1 MHSNR
6 YTFIYSIC
14 ISILTA
20 IVLVVTSVS
29 LKPQQDFNIALN
41 TKSNILKSVL
51 IEKSDPK
58 EIEEIYKK
66 QVMELVVNS
75 KGEVLNEFKAKD
87 IILKEELAKPLEKRN
102 LPLYV
107 FSEVN
112 GKKNYVIPLLGVG
125 LWGPI
130 WGFIAIESDF
140 NTVKGSFFDH
150 KSETPGLGAEI
161 SEKAFQ
167 KQFIGKKIK
176 DASNSFISVRVVK
189 KSAKVDFTTENSVD
203 GISGGTITSDGTDL
217 MLKNCIA
224 PYLGYFNNLKN
235 KK

>member
-29 LKPQQDFNIALN
+29 LKPQQDFNIALD

-58 EIEEIYKK
+58 EIEDIYKK
-66 QVMELVVNS
+66 QVIELVVNS
-75 KGEVLNEFKAKD
+75 KGVVLNEFKAQD
-87 IILKEELAKPLEKRN
+87 IILKEELVKPLEKRN
-102 LPLYV
+102 LALYV
-107 FSEVN
+107 FNEVN
-112 GKKNYVIPLLGVG
+112 GEKNYVIPLQGVG

-161 SEKAFQ
+161 SEKSFQ

-189 KSAKVDFTTENSVD
+189 KSAKVDFTTENRVD

-224 PYLGYFNNLKN
+224 PYLGYFDILKN

>member
-29 LKPQQDFNIALN
+29 LKPQQDFNIALD

-107 FSEVN
+107 FSDVN
-112 GKKNYVIPLLGVG
+112 GKKNYVIPLLGIG

-176 DASNSFISVRVVK
+176 DSSNSFISVRVVK
-189 KSAKVDFTTENSVD
+189 KSAKVDFTTENRVD